1 MTGFPELR
9 SEEAEGTR
17 CLLESPRFLGCV
29 LACTF
34 GWGWI
39 GTWRTRPAPALCRCG
54 GTLALGLRNN
64 SGCICE
70 PKRRNDEGEE
80 NRAVDAA
87 GLRAGTGSAGANQ
100 AHRNAR

>member
-1 MTGFPELR
+1 MTGFPGLR
-9 SEEAEGTR
+9 SEEAEATR

-29 LACTF
+29 LACTY

-39 GTWRTRPAPALCRCG
+39 GTWRTRPAQASCRCG
-54 GTLALGLRNN
+54 GTSVLGSRNN

-80 NRAVDAA
+80 NRAADAA
-87 GLRAGTGSAGANQ
+87 GLRAGTGLPGATE
-100 AHRNAR
+100 AHENWR